1 MEENDEGALE
11 FEGQEKKTTLSKDG
25 SLLSLF
31 KSEFFTVHMLFRY
44 LSQATQDGVV
54 EYLVNKL
61 YAEPIEV
68 VEYYL
73 PQLW

>member
-1 MEENDEGALE
+1 MEDRGENELE
-11 FEGQEKKTTLSKDG
+11 YDGQRKSTLTKDG

-31 KSEFFTVHMLFRY
+31 KSEFFTIHMLFRY
-44 LSQATQDGVV
+44 LSQASQEGVV

-61 YAEPIEV
+61 YSEQITNID
-68 VEYYL
+68 YYI